1 MIRRS
6 RALSAAFLL
15 CLSAGAASANQRLP
29 EWTYD
34 DISQVL
40 SFLDSTGSVVQLGTV
55 NPSTHAIALAVGGGG
70 VFTVPNGGTGVTS
83 FTANNPLIGAGA
95 SAIAQGTRSG
105 NTTTFATSSGALTST
120 HCVSIDASGN
130 FVDAG
135 GTCTTGGSSGIVS
148 AGTTSQ
154 LAYYASSGSTVSGLA
169 TAASSILTTGAGSIP
184 VWAGTLPCANT
195 PASTGDVTSSAGSCA
210 TTVSAIQG
218 TSVGAPTGTAG
229 SAIVLKTSPTLTTP
243 TLTTPTANQG
253 TFNQPI
259 IMGDTTA
266 GSPAAGQVG
275 EVISTSATGV
285 GMTNSSITPTVSNIE
300 SMSVTAGHWMC
311 SAVLQVTPSGGIAQS
326 TAIGMSTTSAT
337 FGPSV
342 GSAALAGTGAASGSA
357 VNANATPYPFNFTS
371 TTTLYGVVQTFFS
384 AGSETGTS
392 YLQCQRIW

>member
-184 VWAGTLPCANT
+184 VWAGTLPCGNT

-229 SAIVLKTSPTLTTP
+229 SAIVLKTSPTITTP

-275 EVISTSATGV
+275 EVISASANTI
-285 GMTNSSITPTVSNIE
+285 GMTNSSLVNLE
-300 SMSVTAGHWMC
+300 SMSVTAGHWLC
-311 SAVLQVTPSGGIAQS
+311 TATVNAIPSGGATAQA
-326 TAIGMSTTSAT
+326 TAVGVSTTSAT
-337 FGPSV
+337 FGAI
-342 GSAALAGTGAASGSA
+342 GASANAGTGANAGSG
-357 VNANATPYPFNFTS
+357 VATATAPYPFNFTS
-371 TTTLYGVVQTFFS
+371 TTTVYGVVQVYFTG
-384 AGSETGTS
+384 GSETASS